1 MTGQVRYHPKSPRPT
16 MPKRITTTDEQH
28 THIAREFNHPPHHRF
43 QPGFRAWR
51 ISFTPI
57 FSNNNDKTTIEMNAY
72 LLEGKDDGGNVVCRV
87 ITHECGCYKRLAS
100 NIVSKR
106 NGVASIDSRILSIEE
121 AKQISPMGGGIPIQ
135 DDGFSRPILWFVSVC
150 CRDIW

>member
-1 MTGQVRYHPKSPRPT
+1 
-16 MPKRITTTDEQH
+16 
-28 THIAREFNHPPHHRF
+28 
-43 QPGFRAWR
+43 
-51 ISFTPI
+51 
-57 FSNNNDKTTIEMNAY
+57 MNAY